1 MAQLDSF
8 RNIGSGYVYTVTI
21 SGHTVEARISRVKE
35 STDRLKAEVGIL
47 LDGKAIARSNPV
59 LTSVSGL
66 DSFWR
71 KLNRRL
77 PRDDWGIDWE
87 SYTEELAARVI
98 DAHREGEPEIAISDV
113 NIPTSVAWRIEPIL
127 LDGQANV
134 LFGPGGSG
142 KSTLGL
148 WLSVLLDSG
157 HVDTQHNLKVRPGKV
172 LYCDWETDQVEVAAR
187 VRDLQA
193 GMGLNGHKSG
203 IIYRRCTQSLAN
215 EAEHIRDICLKHDVQ
230 MIVVDSLGLA
240 TGGGLD
246 EAESVLSYFGAL
258 RWIGVT
264 SLTIT
269 HTNKEGQIFGS
280 VYTLNCGRSIWELKR
295 SGNEGDENID
305 VGLWHRKANIVA
317 KQKPRAFGITFTDGA
332 ITITDKDPMESEVV
346 SENLSISELCYQ
358 IVTRDGPVEKAE
370 MTERVAEYRGETPD
384 KVRPSVATAI
394 SRHLKAGRIVEI
406 DSRLAIQARLAEGE
420 WAI

>member
-1 MAQLDSF
+1 MAELKTFEQ
-8 RNIGSGYVYTVTI
+8 IGSGYTYTCTI
-21 SGHTVEARISRVKE
+21 SGHTIEARISRVKE
-35 STDRLKAEVGIL
+35 STDRLKAEIGIL
-47 LDGKAIARSNPV
+47 LDGKPVARSMPV

-66 DSFWR
+66 DAFWR

-77 PRDDWGIDWE
+77 PKEDWSIDWE

-113 NIPTSVAWRIEPIL
+113 NIPTSVAWCIEPML

-142 KSTLGL
+142 KSTFGL
-148 WLSVLLDSG
+148 WLSVLLDTG
-157 HVDTQHNLKVRPGKV
+157 HVDSTHKLTVRPGKV

-187 VRDLQA
+187 VSALQA
-193 GMGLNGHKSG
+193 GMGLSDHKSG
-203 IIYRRCTQSLAN
+203 ILYRRCTQSLAN
-215 EAEHIRDICLKHDVQ
+215 EADYIKTIVAKRNVQ

-246 EAESVLSYFGAL
+246 EAESVLAYFGAL
-258 RWIGVT
+258 RWIGIT

-305 VGLWHRKANIVA
+305 VGVWHRKANIVA
-317 KQKPRAFGITFTDGA
+317 KQKPRAFGITFADDA

-358 IVTRDGPVEKAE
+358 IVSRSGGPVEKAE
-370 MTERVAEYRGETPD
+370 MTERVAEYRSETAD
-384 KVRPSVATAI
+384 KVRASVATAI
-394 SRHLKAGRIVEI
+394 SRHLKASRIVEI
-406 DSRLAIQARLAEGE
+406 DNKLAIQARLEDE
-420 WAI
+420 WTI